1 MVIITPQVFFGATL
15 FVQVNL
21 IVLTFICR
29 DALFVSYFGR
39 EHRSQYSAIAVLLSS
54 LVSTPAFSLASKLT
68 VKLGRAA
75 TSLMLSGTFVLF
87 YLLLESAGSTTAA
100 TTPITAATTIT
111 AATAATATSTS
122 IDPRVLCGL
131 FYVWSDVCVMLL
143 QNQFWESC
151 NSSFNIIESKDAFG
165 KILLGNTIANLFV
178 GFIFVPS
185 LETYHVTTTT
195 RILIIAGKELFFFFI

>member
-1 MVIITPQVFFGATL
+1 MVVITPQVFFGATL

-87 YLLLESAGSTTAA
+87 YLLLESAGSTATA
-100 TTPITAATTIT
+100 
-111 AATAATATSTS
+111 AATAASTSTI

-178 GFIFVPS
+178 GFIFVPR

-195 RILIIAGKELFFFFI
+195 RILIIAGKEHFFFFFLFEKHNL